1 MPGPESKQRRVPSPC
16 PSPLPLNQDYQEPS
30 LHLWLCF
37 QVGTISY
44 GTRGRQDQARASE
57 TFAYK
62 LNSANDCFLIH
73 TLGCSLSCRANKV
86 TRHLPLLVTG
96 TPYLVARL
104 GEVREPSNVP
114 QRLRRSQIRGAG
126 SAALISA
133 STVRARAL
141 PILGEESR
149 MKPGPP
155 VSISPTP
162 QARVSLK
169 KAESCACSKP
179 AEQQSNSQK
188 VGQFK
193 VPVSTATSSQ
203 TIWVA
208 GAFSLRSHFFSPP
221 QIAFFLY
228 Y

>member
-1 MPGPESKQRRVPSPC
+1 MFLRGLEEARSEGQAQRLSSQHLLCEQGPSPFWEKKGKQNETRVPS
-16 PSPLPLNQDYQEPS
+16 
-30 LHLWLCF
+30 F
-37 QVGTISY
+37 
-44 GTRGRQDQARASE
+44 
-57 TFAYK
+57 
-62 LNSANDCFLIH
+62 
-73 TLGCSLSCRANKV
+73 
-86 TRHLPLLVTG
+86 HLPH
-96 TPYLVARL
+96 
-104 GEVREPSNVP
+104 
-114 QRLRRSQIRGAG
+114 
-126 SAALISA
+126 
-133 STVRARAL
+133 
-141 PILGEESR
+141 
-149 MKPGPP
+149 
-155 VSISPTP
+155 P